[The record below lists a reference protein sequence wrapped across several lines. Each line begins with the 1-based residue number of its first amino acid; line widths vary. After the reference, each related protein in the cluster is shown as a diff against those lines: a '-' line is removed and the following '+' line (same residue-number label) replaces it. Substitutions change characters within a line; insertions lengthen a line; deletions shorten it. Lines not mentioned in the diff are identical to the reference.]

1 MRPACPA
8 GCSASAGTAGGG
20 CGRFPARKIRPGST
34 VLSLKL
40 GRLAAG
46 SDRLV
51 VTASKSGIK
60 QASAKVSFKVSG

>member
-1 MRPACPA
+1 MR
-8 GCSASAGTAGGG
+8 SL
-20 CGRFPARKIRPGST
+20 PARKIRLGST

>member
-1 MRPACPA
+1 LPCRLQRKR
-8 GCSASAGTAGGG
+8 GHRWRRVRSL
-20 CGRFPARKIRPGST
+20 PARKIRPGST

-51 VTASKSGIK
+51 VTASKSGLK
-60 QASAKVSFKVSG
+60 QASAKVSFKVGG